1 MILGSGLGGKVFDT
15 TTKTTT
21 PQNAAA
27 ALLLLP
33 AQTTTTTTTTRI
45 TADKLYQKGGSG
57 GGVLERID
65 YLHSRLRDDY
75 SARGLLDCHLLALCY
90 SERAPPHWMVLD
102 YSDTFHYFNLPDLM
116 FIIRSTFMG
125 LCPSTCLQKL
135 FNMFLC
141 GKRYRRLLNTNNNM
155 CQLTSAIV
163 NTLHGLLLGLYPFN
177 ERRMDLQ
184 KRAWLAGTLRAVLTD
199 GDHSDFTN
207 KHQYL
212 MCLSLMEYIVNA
224 VEDFCPVEWALLGIS
239 ASAKSQCL
247 ASFEAFREA
256 TVALAVGEVDFW
268 SKLEADAQG
277 IVSSLVKFFRGA
289 SFYQHRPKSVLAS
302 SHTRHLSLAME
313 TRVIQN
319 SSSIFGQL
327 RAAIPNIDFYAA
339 ESLEEIWTTVYI
351 RCLPAYTTMKQM
363 SALERIGGMCWFLEQ
378 QLHTFPL
385 CLLCALTRRTD
396 VLKSLFRYD
405 CVDGGLVCNEC
416 MNLTHVV
423 NVNLLG
429 RVLYVRD
436 KAIVLCE
443 RCLRPKCWDATCSC
457 ELEDASS
464 ANGCCVC
471 QNSNV
476 FSSKDVIDIDA
487 MRMQSVGFCYKHS
500 LSCIVS
506 DATVYDL
513 KTLEKEVH
521 NRRSSTNYNTGSRNS
536 SSSRISSSST
546 G

>member
-1 MILGSGLGGKVFDT
+1 
-15 TTKTTT
+15 
-21 PQNAAA
+21 
-27 ALLLLP
+27 
-33 AQTTTTTTTTRI
+33 
-45 TADKLYQKGGSG
+45 
-57 GGVLERID
+57 
-65 YLHSRLRDDY
+65 
-75 SARGLLDCHLLALCY
+75 
-90 SERAPPHWMVLD
+90 MVLD

-116 FIIRSTFMG
+116 FIIRSTLMG
-125 LCPSTCLQKL
+125 LCPSICLQKL

-141 GKRYRRLLNTNNNM
+141 GKRYRRLLHTNNNM

-184 KRAWLAGTLRAVLTD
+184 KRAWIAGTVHVVLTND
-199 GDHSDFTN
+199 DNNNDNNDNNNNNNSSGGSGGHSDFIN

-224 VEDFCPVEWALLGIS
+224 VEDFCPVEWVLLGIS

-256 TVALAVGEVDFW
+256 SVALAVGSVDFW
-268 SKLEADAQG
+268 SRLETDAQG
-277 IVSSLVKFFRGA
+277 VVSSLIKFFRGA

-302 SHTRHLSLAME
+302 SHMRHLSLAME
-313 TRVIQN
+313 TRVVQN

-327 RAAIPNIDFYAA
+327 RAAIPNIDFHAA

-385 CLLCALTRRTD
+385 CLLCALTRRAD

-405 CVDGGLVCNEC
+405 CVDNGLVCNEC
-416 MNLTHVV
+416 MTLTHVV

-443 RCLRPKCWDATCSC
+443 TCLRPKCWDAATCSC
-457 ELEDASS
+457 ETPDAGC
-464 ANGCCVC
+464 ATGCCVC

-487 MRMQSVGFCYKHS
+487 MRMKSVGFCYKHS
-500 LSCIVS
+500 LSCVVS

-513 KTLEKEVH
+513 RTLEKEVR
-521 NRRSSTNYNTGSRNS
+521 NRHRRTL
-536 SSSRISSSST
+536 SSSST
-546 G
+546 TTTTAA